1 MHKNLSYILVCC
13 LLLDS
18 CASIVPKNIAPGYV
32 EAFGTIKDYFL
43 GSQNTA
49 ITPSLIESI
58 PYASSILRIGKGAPG
73 LIILES
79 YSAGKTSWVSADG
92 VLIVIEQGRV
102 ISTRGLPNNLI
113 KYVSTQPN
121 FKELSSSKEYSYK
134 SYYSY
139 DSPILIDLE
148 LEVTLIK
155 KSKETIQL
163 TNKDLE
169 LTLYEE
175 IIKNEYLGWVVVN
188 KYWADENYFV
198 WKSEQSI
205 SPRLPKFFIE
215 VTKKPAK

>member
-1 MHKNLSYILVCC
+1 MHKNFSHILVCC
-13 LLLDS
+13 LLLGS

-43 GSQNTA
+43 GSQNTLL
-49 ITPSLIESI
+49 TPSLIESI

-79 YSAGKTSWVSADG
+79 YSAGKASWVSADG
-92 VLIVIEQGRV
+92 VLLVIEQGRV
-102 ISTRGLPNNLI
+102 VSTRGLPNN
-113 KYVSTQPN
+113 
-121 FKELSSSKEYSYK
+121 

-139 DSPILIDLE
+139 DSPVLIDLE

-155 KSKETIQL
+155 KSKEIIQL
-163 TNKDLE
+163 TNKALE

-175 IIKNEYLGWVVVN
+175 IIKNKYLGWLVVN